1 MELPLWPPLVALAL
15 GGLAYLWVRHES
27 RRLDRLDEA
36 DRRAR
41 ERHAAH

>member
-1 MELPLWPPLVALAL
+1 MELPLWPPVVALAL
-15 GGLAYLWVRHES
+15 GGIGYLWIVRES

-41 ERHAAH
+41 ERRAAR

>member
-15 GGLAYLWVRHES
+15 GGIAYLCVRFES

-36 DRRAR
+36 ERRERERRA
-41 ERHAAH
+41 AH